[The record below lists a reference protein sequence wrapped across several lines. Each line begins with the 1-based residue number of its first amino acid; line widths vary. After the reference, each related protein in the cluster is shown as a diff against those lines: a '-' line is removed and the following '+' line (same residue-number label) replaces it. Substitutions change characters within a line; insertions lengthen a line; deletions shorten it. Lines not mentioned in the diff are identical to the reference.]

1 MARPTNLTEGVRNSI
16 VKSVRNGNYLNASA
30 QAVRIQA
37 QVVTR
42 WIQIGRG
49 EHPTRPAKEPFTSFA
64 KAIDKARAE
73 AETEIVE
80 SLGKSED
87 WRARAWILERGP
99 ARERWGVN
107 ETPLSAQLSAI
118 AVLDALRDRQASAKE
133 SPVIEV
139 SSSKSLDYKHQ
150 SHHVQVEEEDSK
162 SSEE

>member
-1 MARPTNLTEGVRNSI
+1 MVRPTSLTKGVHNSI

-30 QAVRIQA
+30 QAVGIQA
-37 QVVTR
+37 QIVTR
-42 WIQIGRG
+42 WLQIGRG
-49 EHPTRPAKEPFTSFA
+49 EHPSRPAKEPITSFA

-87 WRARAWILERGP
+87 WRARAWLLERGP
-99 ARERWGVN
+99 GRERWGVN

-118 AVLDALRDRQASAKE
+118 AVLDALRDRQASSKD

-139 SSSKSLDYKHQ
+139 SSKTLDYRGQ
-150 SHHVQVEEEDSK
+150 TNPRQEEEVEDSK
-162 SSEE
+162 SSS